1 MPLTATLHIDQP
13 PSAEWRDD
21 RMHIQITTG
30 DLSFTRVLTR
40 YAAVGLLREL
50 HRELAKSEGI
60 SQMELCMWLAEST
73 GH

>member
-1 MPLTATLHIDQP
+1 MSITATLHIDTP
-13 PSAEWRDD
+13 PAVEWRDD
-21 RMHIQITTG
+21 RMHIQVESG
-30 DLSFTRVLTR
+30 DIRFTRVLTR

-60 SQMELCMWLAEST
+60 SQMELCMWLADST